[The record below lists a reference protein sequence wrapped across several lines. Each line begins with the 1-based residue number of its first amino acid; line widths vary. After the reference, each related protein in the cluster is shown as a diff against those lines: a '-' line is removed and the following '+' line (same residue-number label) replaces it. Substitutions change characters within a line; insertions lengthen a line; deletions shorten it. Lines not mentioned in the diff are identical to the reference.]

1 MKLLYT
7 FLKDIQLSMKSFY
20 FYIEIGFALIFV
32 AVLMFVVPEN
42 FEPTVTVYAH
52 LDLPEAVQAGA
63 EEAMAAEGYDIIRL
77 SSREAV
83 ESELAS
89 NRDAVGLAVSMEGP
103 KVVYDYILQGYEGE
117 KFRNILQTTIEGNF
131 ARMVPGFTEATSV
144 RTIEVDSEKLSDRLN
159 ILPVFLGLNAAF
171 MGLFIIA
178 AYIFL
183 DKDEGTIKAFAV
195 TPAKVWHYLASK
207 MGVMLVT
214 GLVSGLI
221 ATLFVAGQKAHYF
234 HLIMLIISLNIFG
247 SALGLFISSFFDSMT
262 KAMGWLYVSII
273 ILAFA
278 AVSYYMPAFS
288 PLIIRLLPSYPM
300 LFAFRETLY
309 EAADLGYVYA
319 NVLGFAAAG
328 VVFFLLSNYRFKKT
342 LTV

>member
-1 MKLLYT
+1 M
-7 FLKDIQLSMKSFY
+7 QLSMKSFY
-20 FYIEIGFALIFV
+20 IYIEVGFALVFV

-42 FEPTVTVYAH
+42 FEPTTTVYAH
-52 LDLPEAVQAGA
+52 LDLPQHYLESAEAAFSRD
-63 EEAMAAEGYDIIRL
+63 GYEIQML
-77 SSREAV
+77 SSREEV
-83 ESELAS
+83 EAELAGDRS
-89 NRDAVGLAVSMEGP
+89 SVGLVVSLEGTRM
-103 KVVYDYILQGYEGE
+103 VYDYILQGYENE
-117 KFRNILQTTIEGNF
+117 KFKNIIKASIEGRFAKTLPGFNDVTSVTTIEGN
-131 ARMVPGFTEATSV
+131 V
-144 RTIEVDSEKLSDRLN
+144 EKLSDRLN
-159 ILPVFLGLNAAF
+159 MLPVFLGLNAAF

-195 TPAKVWHYLASK
+195 TPAKVWHYLLSK

-214 GLVSGLI
+214 GLLSGLI
-221 ATLFVAGQKAHYF
+221 ATLFIAGGKAHYF
-234 HLIMLIISLNIFG
+234 HLIMLLISLNAFG

-273 ILAFA
+273 VLAFA

-288 PLIIRLLPSYPM
+288 PLIIRILPSYPM

-309 EAADLGYVYA
+309 EVVNLGYVYA
-319 NVLGFAAAG
+319 NVLGFAALA